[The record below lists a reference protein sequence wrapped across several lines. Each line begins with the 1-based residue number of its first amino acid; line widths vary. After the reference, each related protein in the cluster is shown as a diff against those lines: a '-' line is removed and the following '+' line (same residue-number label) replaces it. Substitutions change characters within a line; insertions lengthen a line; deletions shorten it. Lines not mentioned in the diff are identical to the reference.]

1 MFFLRQSLL
10 FFLRLLKN
18 CVFPRP
24 RENLSVLEFFIGVSS
39 TTFLCIFSGGFLF
52 RIGVK
57 CLLAVGVDAAV
68 SL

>member
-1 MFFLRQSLL
+1 M
-10 FFLRLLKN
+10 
-18 CVFPRP
+18 FPRP